1 MKRFLLTFAAML
13 LVSVGAFAQSN
24 ETPLKGDVNED
35 GVVDVA
41 DINAII
47 AIMKNGGGTG
57 QEKYYYTYIGTDAT
71 FKVVDEKG
79 DVKPTAAANLP
90 TMPGVVTS
98 TTKPSSINDAY
109 PVGTVITPIDGIAGD
124 YVYIIALSSLFN
136 KSDNTQYFKT
146 PNGNPVA
153 MDELG
158 TFTIR
163 NNTYKVLSTRGHVST
178 VIVQ

>member
-1 MKRFLLTFAAML
+1 MTFAAML
-13 LVSVGAFAQSN
+13 LVSVGAFAQSS

-57 QEKYYYTYIGTDAT
+57 QEKYYYTYIGPDAT
-71 FKVVDEKG
+71 FKIVDDKG
-79 DVKPTAAANLP
+79 DVKPTAATSLP
-90 TMPGVVTS
+90 TMPEVVKS

-109 PVGTVITPIDGIAGD
+109 PVGTVITPKDAISAD
-124 YVYIIALSSLFN
+124 YVYIIALESLFN

-158 TFTIR
+158 TFIMGT
-163 NNTYKVLSTRGHVST
+163 NTYKVLSTRSIVSQ